1 MNRASGNGG
10 FVLVTVLL
18 LTLATW
24 ALLAGMLT
32 SAYLHYRL
40 ALGAERG
47 AVAGAAAGDAVAAL
61 LEAAGETR
69 ARDGGWP
76 APEAPADHGACELQ
90 LVETVHAETW
100 YRVRVR
106 GAFEG
111 ALAWREG
118 TVHAPP

>member
-1 MNRASGNGG
+1 VNRGPADGG
-10 FVLVTVLL
+10 FVLVSVLL

-32 SAYLHYRL
+32 SAFLHYRL

-47 AVAGAAAGDAVAAL
+47 AVAGAAADDAVATL
-61 LEAAGETR
+61 LVAAGETR
-69 ARDGGWP
+69 ARDGAWP
-76 APEAPADHGACELQ
+76 FPEAPDDYGACEVE
-90 LVETVHAETW
+90 LVETAQAEGW